1 LFTYAG
7 QPRTLFWTPKHEQT
21 ISKHGLRTLLPNN
34 VEVIAGP
41 GCPVCVTPSLV
52 LDEAIELARRGVI
65 ITAFGDLMMVPATET
80 SLYGLKAEGAD
91 VRIVYGPHD
100 AVEIAER
107 NPHRDVVFCA
117 VGFETTAPGVASE
130 ILRGVPKNFSIISAH
145 RLIPPAMELL
155 MGVGDLQID
164 GFICPGHVATIIGMK
179 PFRRFSEA
187 YRMPTIVSGFEP
199 NDVLLSLAMLLK
211 QLRDGEPKCENEY
224 IRTVK
229 EEGNIR
235 AQKIIEEVFDVTTAH
250 WRGIGRVPE
259 SGYVLKEEFE
269 EYDAEKRY
277 GLQIKKSVD
286 IHPGC
291 NCHLV
296 MIGKIYPPECKLFG
310 TVCRPEKPYG
320 PCMVSSEGTCRIYY
334 KYGSHLK

>member
-1 LFTYAG
+1 MFTYAG
-7 QPRTLFWTPKHEQT
+7 QSRKLFWTPKHEQT
-21 ISKHGLRTLLPNN
+21 ISKHGLRALLPNN

-41 GCPVCVTPSLV
+41 GCPVCVTPSMV
-52 LDEAIELARRGVI
+52 LDEAIELARKGVI

-107 NPHRDVVFCA
+107 NPDRDVVFCA

-211 QLRDGEPKCENEY
+211 QLKDREPRCENEY

-235 AQKIIEEVFDVTTAH
+235 AQKIIEEVFDVTNAH

-334 KYGSHLK
+334 KYGAALK